1 MGQTC
6 SMARYVGKMY
16 GLHPTDPFEQWIND
30 AWMEDYNEGFSGV
43 LNMVFMDT
51 MTGKSQAA
59 I

>member
-1 MGQTC
+1 
-6 SMARYVGKMY
+6 MARYVGKMY